1 MAARIFQQSRAVNQ
15 SGSAR
20 SEQWVLEFESGSR
33 ARPDPLTGW
42 AGGTDTQ
49 TQVTLSFDTLEQAKA
64 YAEREGLAYHI
75 VPPTTRKLRIQSY
88 ADNFK

>member
-15 SGSAR
+15 SGSAH
-20 SEQWVLEFESGSR
+20 SGHWVLDFESHSR

-42 AGGTDTQ
+42 PGGTDTQ
-49 TQVTLSFDTLEQAKA
+49 TQVSINFETLEQARA
-64 YAEREGLAYHI
+64 YAEREGIAYHV